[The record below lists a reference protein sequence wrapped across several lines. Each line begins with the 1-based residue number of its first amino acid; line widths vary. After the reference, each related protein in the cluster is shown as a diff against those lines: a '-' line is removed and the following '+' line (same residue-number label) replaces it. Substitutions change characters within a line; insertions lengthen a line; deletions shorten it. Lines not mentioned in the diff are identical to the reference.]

1 MSDQAP
7 AQIDNSAAAYA
18 TWRPMIA
25 YIGRRILVMIPTLI
39 VISVI
44 SFIVIELPPGDMA
57 SAYVGQLEE
66 MRDRVGTE
74 EADEMVANIR
84 AQLGLDDPMPVRYLR
99 WASGWL
105 RGNWGWSFHWN
116 QPVRQAIGDRLLLT
130 VIIGLITIL
139 IGTAVSW
146 PAGVGAAIRQYALF
160 DNVFSF
166 IAFFMMAIP
175 NFLFALLLM
184 YAFFRLVN
192 YLPGGVFS
200 SEYAHAPW
208 SIAKFIDFLKH
219 IWMPIVILAFESIG
233 GGVRTIRANVLDQ
246 LRMPFVITARAKGVP
261 ETRLIVKYAIRMAA
275 NPWISSIGWVLP
287 ALVSGEI
294 LVALVLGLPTIGPLL
309 FSALSNQDQQV
320 AGAIIMLLAGLTV
333 IGTLISDLAL
343 ALLDPRIRLT
353 G

>member
-57 SAYVGQLEE
+57 SAYVGQLED

-200 SEYAHAPW
+200 SEYAQAPW

>member
-1 MSDQAP
+1 
-7 AQIDNSAAAYA
+7 
-18 TWRPMIA
+18 MIA

-66 MRDRVGTE
+66 MRDRVGTQ

-84 AQLGLDDPMPVRYLR
+84 MQLGLDDPAPVRYLR
-99 WASGWL
+99 WAAGWF
-105 RGNWGWSFHWN
+105 RGDWGWSFHWN

-200 SEYAHAPW
+200 SEYAQAPW

>member
-166 IAFFMMAIP
+166 IAFCMMAIP

-200 SEYAHAPW
+200 SEYAQAPW

>member
-1 MSDQAP
+1 
-7 AQIDNSAAAYA
+7 
-18 TWRPMIA
+18 MIA

-44 SFIVIELPPGDMA
+44 SFVVIELPPGDMA

-66 MRDRVGTE
+66 MRDRVGTQ

-84 AQLGLDDPMPVRYLR
+84 MQLGLDDPAPIRYLR
-99 WASGWL
+99 WAAGWF
-105 RGNWGWSFHWN
+105 RGDWGWSFHWN

-200 SEYAHAPW
+200 SEYAQAPW

>member
-1 MSDQAP
+1 
-7 AQIDNSAAAYA
+7 
-18 TWRPMIA
+18 MIA

-66 MRDRVGTE
+66 MRDRVGTQ

-84 AQLGLDDPMPVRYLR
+84 MQLGLDDPPPVRYLR
-99 WASGWL
+99 WAAGWF
-105 RGNWGWSFHWN
+105 RGDWGWSFHWN

-200 SEYAHAPW
+200 SEYAQAPW

>member
-1 MSDQAP
+1 
-7 AQIDNSAAAYA
+7 
-18 TWRPMIA
+18 MIA

-57 SAYVGQLEE
+57 SAYVGQLED

-200 SEYAHAPW
+200 SEYAQAPW